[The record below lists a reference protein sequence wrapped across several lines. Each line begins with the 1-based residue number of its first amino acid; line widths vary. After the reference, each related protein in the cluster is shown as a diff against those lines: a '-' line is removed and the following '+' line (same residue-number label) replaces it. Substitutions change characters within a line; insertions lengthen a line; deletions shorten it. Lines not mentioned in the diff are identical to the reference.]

1 MAPREVRY
9 ASPPQYR
16 GAMEDQETLTADR
29 AAARRLWPDLAC
41 ETLAPLGD
49 GWTCRT
55 YEIDGSWI
63 AQFPRTEYAEETLLS
78 QRRVLPLLAQRLP
91 VEIPTPVAT
100 AHERP
105 VAMLYRKIEETPAT
119 ATAQGSWPEQLGGML
134 RALQDIEPQSIG
146 LRPRSSAALRAECGT
161 QLDGFVEQVLPLL
174 EVTEREL
181 FRNRFRDHLR
191 DDANWRFTPTLAHG
205 DLGPEHMLVT
215 ESGALAGVIDWEELA
230 VQDPATD
237 VAWLLHAWPPIGT
250 RVAAQLK
257 VETREALPRRTAFLY
272 ELMPFHE
279 VIYGLGS
286 DQPLFVES
294 GLSGIRSRVGA

>member
-1 MAPREVRY
+1 MDAK
-9 ASPPQYR
+9 
-16 GAMEDQETLTADR
+16 ETLAKDR
-29 AAARRLWPDLAC
+29 EAARRLWPAMAC
-41 ETLAPLGD
+41 ETFAPLGD

-55 YEIDGSWI
+55 YEVDGSWI
-63 AQFPRTEYAEETLLS
+63 AQFPRTDSAEETLLS

-105 VAMLYRKIEETPAT
+105 VAMLYRKIEGTPTT
-119 ATAQGSWPEQLGGML
+119 ATAPGSWPEQLGQML

-146 LRPRSSAALRAECGT
+146 LLPRSTVALRAERST

-174 EVTEREL
+174 EVSERAAL
-181 FRNRFRDHLR
+181 RDRFQDHLR
-191 DDANWRFTPTLAHG
+191 DDANWRFKPTVAHG

-237 VAWLLHAWPPIGT
+237 LAWLLHAWPPIGT
-250 RVAAQLK
+250 RVAAQLR
-257 VETREALPRRTAFLY
+257 VETREALTRRTPFLY

-279 VIYGLGS
+279 VIYGLES

-294 GLSGIRSRVGA
+294 ALSGIRARVGA